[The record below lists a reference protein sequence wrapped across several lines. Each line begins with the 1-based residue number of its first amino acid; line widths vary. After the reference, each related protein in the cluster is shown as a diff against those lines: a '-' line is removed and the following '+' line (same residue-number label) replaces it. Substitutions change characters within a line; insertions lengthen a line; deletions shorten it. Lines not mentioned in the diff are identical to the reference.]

1 MHQIPK
7 FKWFLSLLAI
17 VCAQSI
23 EAGCKFG
30 NEDVVGAAP
39 TGDAPT
45 TSECTAILLPIR
57 VRLILDIWGIKCLEK
72 PFCSDSPLQDCGAVI
87 LTNVSGIIQSPDF
100 LNHHPSTTFC
110 TWTIQVNVTVVGW
123 QLKSSRCWANVLNF
137 MISQDMLL
145 YGLCMTVPHKWT
157 KMFWLTTAN

>member
-1 MHQIPK
+1 MPGKFSPPPRVSDPGMHHGTCVTHVP
-7 FKWFLSLLAI
+7 WCMPGSLTNDFLWSRRRGKRSRHSRRMRKPQFYL
-17 VCAQSI
+17 SS
-23 EAGCKFG
+23 KR
-30 NEDVVGAAP
+30 
-39 TGDAPT
+39 
-45 TSECTAILLPIR
+45 PI
-57 VRLILDIWGIKCLEK
+57 EK

-110 TWTIQVNVTVVGW
+110 TWTIQVNATVVGW

-145 YGLCMTVPHKWT
+145 YEDCMTVPHKWT
-157 KMFWLTTAN
+157 IFFWLATAN